1 MVSWVYQESG
11 DGRHLLMGAFYV
23 NTTVYGPAQG
33 ELAAALSDRV
43 AFVSPT
49 VRRCTLILDEAC
61 ESQSQE
67 EIISFSAV
75 LSYRFRCP
83 VLSVGVHDDDALFY
97 WLHREGRFIDLYLS
111 NPSAFVSPGGLVL
124 ESVGG
129 NADVLAESFGVAVT
143 PRLRAAL
150 RTSHG
155 FDSKFVTETARHQ
168 DLVAALELPP
178 FSVGLG
184 YGYFQRGD
192 VPGVST
198 SNFLATAQAQG

>member
-1 MVSWVYQESG
+1 MADQET
-11 DGRHLLMGAFYV
+11 GRVVPLMGAFFV

-33 ELAAALSDRV
+33 ELAAGLSDRS

-61 ESQSQE
+61 DSQSQE

-83 VLSVGVHDDDALFY
+83 VLSVLVHDDDALFY
-97 WLHREGRFIDLYLS
+97 WLHREGRVVDVYQS
-111 NPSAFVSPGGLVL
+111 NPGMFAPPGMTLSGTA
-124 ESVGG
+124 GG
-129 NADVLAESFGVAVT
+129 NVGVLAESFESAVT
-143 PRLRAAL
+143 SELHDAL
-150 RTSHG
+150 RTPHG
-155 FDSKFVTETARHQ
+155 HDSKYVCETVRHR
-168 DLVAALELPP
+168 DLVAALNLPA

-192 VPGVST
+192 ISGVPT
-198 SNFLATAQAQG
+198 SEFLLTAEVQR